1 MSAIGKEDA
10 VMRWV
15 DIDVRTVYTPTTATK

>member
-1 MSAIGKEDA
+1 MSAIGKENA

-15 DIDVRTVYTPTTATK
+15 DIDVGIVYVPSTATE

>member
-10 VMRWV
+10 VMRWM
-15 DIDVRTVYTPTTATK
+15 DIDVRTIYAPPTATE